1 MRQVKLPIPIL
12 FSTLLLLS
20 FLLPAT
26 ASAQA
31 ARSWAR
37 VWDGG
42 AADVPGCTACR
53 SHTYLTFSLPVVRS
67 KHAVAVDGAGNTYLS
82 GASWNGASYDARLVK
97 LDPNGVPLWARA
109 LDGGAEDLAWAVGV
123 DGAGNVYVAGS
134 SEAMTKLYD
143 VQPQMLL
150 AKYDAAGTLQWTR
163 RYDPGVWAAAFSLA
177 VDAAGNAVIAGEV
190 RGDDF
195 IYALVAGYDPAGTLK
210 WVSAPFLGFENEES
224 SANDVV
230 FGADGNVYVTGY
242 VYKPGAPDYTDDFI
256 LSLSPAGARRWAA
269 SYDGGTRDQG
279 VGVAADTA
287 GNAFVT
293 GPNGTLKINASGAR
307 QWASPVAGNAVAVG
321 AGAVYVTGGG
331 QTVRLDAASGGTQ
344 WAASSG
350 AGDGSY
356 ALALAG
362 GRLWVAGPSN
372 GDALTVV
379 YDPATG
385 AETWRDRYD
394 TGDIGRSE
402 TAFAIAIAP
411 GGVVVAGAAGDDFL
425 ALRYAAPSPG
435 VSLQNLTL
443 TPGTIPG
450 GCSTSTGKVTLSGPA
465 PPGGSVVALAT
476 TNPVASIP
484 ASVTVPEGKT
494 SATFTISAQAVA
506 AEQTGTVTAGWG
518 GVSDS
523 ETLKVR
529 PVGVLSVTLG
539 ASSVTGPGRV
549 GATVLLECAAGPSA
563 IEVRLASSNAAV
575 AWPDAAA
582 ITIPA
587 GAVTG
592 RFTVSAADVS
602 TTTAVAIRASASG
615 ITRSAVLTV
624 LP

>member
-1 MRQVKLPIPIL
+1 MRQAKLPISIL
-12 FSTLLLLS
+12 FSTLLLFS
-20 FLLPAT
+20 FLLPAA
-26 ASAQA
+26 ASAQ

-42 AADVPGCTACR
+42 AADVPGCTTCR
-53 SHTYLTFSLPVVRS
+53 SHTYLTFSLPTVRS

-82 GASWNGASYDARLVK
+82 GASWNGESYDARLVK
-97 LDPNGVPLWARA
+97 LDPNGVPLWARL

-143 VQPQMLL
+143 LQPHMLL

-230 FGADGNVYVTGY
+230 FGADGNVYATGY

-256 LSLSPAGARRWAA
+256 LSLSPAGSRRWAA

-279 VGVAADTA
+279 IGVAADTA
-287 GNAFVT
+287 GNTFVT
-293 GPNGTLKINASGAR
+293 GPNGTLKLGASGAR
-307 QWASPVAGNAVAVG
+307 QWASPIAGNAVAVG
-321 AGAVYVTGGG
+321 SGAVYVTGGG
-331 QTVRLDAASGGTQ
+331 RTVRLDAASGGTQ
-344 WAASSG
+344 WDASSG
-350 AGDGSY
+350 SGDGSY

-372 GDALTVV
+372 GDALTVT

-394 TGDIGRSE
+394 DGRSE
-402 TAFAIAIAP
+402 TAFAIATTP
-411 GGVVVAGAAGDDFL
+411 GGVVVSGAAGATGDDFL
-425 ALRYAAPSPG
+425 ALRYAAPAAG
-435 VSLQNLTL
+435 VSLQSLTL

-450 GCSTSTGKVTLSGPA
+450 GCGTSTGKVTLSGPA
-465 PPGGSVVALAT
+465 PAGGSVVALAN
-476 TNPVASIP
+476 TNPVASVP

-494 SATFTISAQAVA
+494 SATFTIGAQAVA
-506 AEQTGTVTAGWG
+506 VAQTGTVTASWG
-518 GVSDS
+518 GASDS

-529 PVGVLSVTLG
+529 PVAVLSVTLG

-549 GATVLLECAAGPSA
+549 GATVLLECAAGPGA
-563 IEVRLASSNAAV
+563 IEVRLASSNPAV

-582 ITIPA
+582 ITVPA

-602 TTTAVAIRASASG
+602 TTTAVAIRATASG
-615 ITRSAVLTV
+615 ITKSAVLTV